1 MEIGNPPLALALYK
15 RKSFEHEREL
25 RAVAFEVE
33 ERSQDNITLKM
44 EPLRNGGVAVPVDVE
59 KLIGK
64 VYVAPKTP
72 GWLRGVV
79 ESALRQYGF
88 SGIPVVQSKLYDTP
102 LY

>member
-1 MEIGNPPLALALYK
+1 LYK

-33 ERSQDNITLKM
+33 ERSQANVILKM
-44 EPLRNGGVAVPVDVE
+44 DPLPGGGVAIPVDVE
-59 KLIGK
+59 KLVEK

-72 GWLRGVV
+72 GWFRDVV

-88 SGIPVVQSKLYDTP
+88 SGIPVAQSKLYDAP